1 MNELIYLI
9 EIDRKI
15 SIDTH
20 LLDLFPDEV
29 YARNRGPLLPVAV
42 DRIHLRGLRGRLQ
55 GELTV
60 KPLRVVSFNIIIV
73 CPRRETI
80 YHESER
86 TKKKERGGGSVSRYF
101 HAIPQSQHTH
111 PFQKTHNISLK
122 RIYGSGSGCTPRNSF
137 FRIVAFFAVGRAST
151 SYRRGGCREGK
162 QEITE
167 SKCSKELKKK
177 KRKSEWICFEKF
189 EQQRCDFFR
198 LIRHSVALHPKEEE
212 KRER

>member
-1 MNELIYLI
+1 MSSTRNHLSREWKNE
-9 EIDRKI
+9 EKGER
-15 SIDTH
+15 
-20 LLDLFPDEV
+20 
-29 YARNRGPLLPVAV
+29 RGWNR
-42 DRIHLRGLRGRLQ
+42 
-55 GELTV
+55 
-60 KPLRVVSFNIIIV
+60 
-73 CPRRETI
+73 
-80 YHESER
+80 
-86 TKKKERGGGSVSRYF
+86 SVSRYF

-177 KRKSEWICFEKF
+177 KKRKSEWICFEKF

>member
-86 TKKKERGGGSVSRYF
+86 TKKKERGGGETVPF
-101 HAIPQSQHTH
+101 HATSMPYPNPNTPIPSRKRTIFPWNEFMAPDPVAPLEILFSASS
-111 PFQKTHNISLK
+111 PFLLLAEHRRVIDVEGAERGNKKL
-122 RIYGSGSGCTPRNSF
+122 PRAN
-137 FRIVAFFAVGRAST
+137 A
-151 SYRRGGCREGK
+151 RR
-162 QEITE
+162 
-167 SKCSKELKKK
+167 S
-177 KRKSEWICFEKF
+177 
-189 EQQRCDFFR
+189 
-198 LIRHSVALHPKEEE
+198 
-212 KRER
+212 

>member
-1 MNELIYLI
+1 MRCML
-9 EIDRKI
+9 EIAALYFLLLSIASTYVVSVAGYKVSI
-15 SIDTH
+15 S
-20 LLDLFPDEV
+20 
-29 YARNRGPLLPVAV
+29 
-42 DRIHLRGLRGRLQ
+42 
-55 GELTV
+55 V

-73 CPRRETI
+73 CPQHETI

-177 KRKSEWICFEKF
+177 KKKKRV
-189 EQQRCDFFR
+189 DLFR
-198 LIRHSVALHPKEEE
+198 EIRATTM
-212 KRER
+212 